1 MLVIRPILLKDLDD
15 LLALLEHA
23 GHGLTSLP
31 RDADVLKK
39 RISLSMRSFE
49 YIEKDRPGGELYLFV
64 MEDIFKGKII
74 GVSGILSK
82 IGGFDPFYF
91 YRQEKQRMASGTI
104 DVEHELNT
112 LHVEKIYDGPAEIC
126 SLYLSP
132 DYRSSQ
138 NGRFLSLSRF
148 LYMAN
153 HLAFFENE
161 VIAEMRGRVDKL
173 GHSPFWEAVGKK
185 FFKIDFPEA
194 DYLTMKNK
202 KFIEELLPNYP
213 IIVDLLPQQAQRV
226 VGKVHPNTVPALKI
240 LNQEGFEECGLVGI
254 FESGPVVKAK
264 IEDIRTIKR
273 SKVSTISEIKE
284 DNQFENNEK
293 FIISLIDPLNF
304 KCCLSPIKM
313 TKENEIAISTV
324 AATALKLKIGDQVRH
339 VNLKD

>member
-1 MLVIRPILLKDLDD
+1 MLVIRPIELKDLDD

-31 RDADVLKK
+31 KDAEVLKK
-39 RISLSMRSFE
+39 RISLSIRSFE
-49 YIEKDRPGGELYLFV
+49 HVEKDRPGGELYLFV

-91 YRQEKQRMASGTI
+91 YRREKQRMSSEMI

-148 LYMAN
+148 LYMGN
-153 HLAFFENE
+153 HLTFFENE
-161 VIAEMRGRVDKL
+161 VIAEMRGRVDKH
-173 GHSPFWEAVGKK
+173 GHSPFWEAIGKK
-185 FFKIDFPEA
+185 FFKIDFPKA

-202 KFIEELLPNYP
+202 KFIEELLPDYP

-254 FESGPVVKAK
+254 FESGPVVKTK
-264 IEDIRTIKR
+264 VDNIRSIKK
-273 SKVSTISEIKE
+273 SQVSIVEEIKDE
-284 DNQFENNEK
+284 DEFENQEK
-293 FIISLIDPLNF
+293 VIISLIDPLNF
-304 KCCLSPIKM
+304 RCCLSPISQK
-313 TKENEIAISTV
+313 NEKISISDV
-324 AATALKLKIGDQVRH
+324 AATALRLKIGDKVRH
-339 VNLKD
+339 VSLKS